1 MGLGKKFIIGAIT
14 SFVLSN
20 SSFASG
26 IPTVD
31 VAAIAQQLMSYQQQ
45 MQDYAMQ
52 IQQYEQ
58 MYNQLQQQVRMVENM
73 ATNLKSLEI
82 GDLNWNTLNYF
93 LNRSKSVMNKV
104 DAISYDMENI
114 SSKIKDLYKTSDEYE
129 AEINSASN
137 EKERK
142 EIYEKYQNKLR
153 DINQNTLTATI
164 EKLKT
169 KLEDIE
175 DEDNKVLE
183 LKAKSDTAE
192 GNLQVIQ
199 AGNNLI
205 AYQIDELKKLRI
217 AMMDQTNVLA
227 NYLAEQNNQKILE
240 QEKMDKIDNKGN
252 WNNIY
257 EKSNY
262 KMSDFTKLPGGLK

>member
-1 MGLGKKFIIGAIT
+1 MKGKRFIFGVTTCFILGT
-14 SFVLSN
+14 SKI
-20 SSFASG
+20 FASG

-31 VAAIAQQLMSYQQQ
+31 VAAIAQQLMAYQQQ

-58 MYNQLQQQVRMVENM
+58 MYNQLQQQVRMVENQ
-73 ATNLKSLEI
+73 ATNLKNLDL
-82 GDLNWNTLNYF
+82 GDLNWNTLDNY
-93 LNRSKSVMNKV
+93 LNKSKSIMNQI
-104 DAISYDMENI
+104 DGISYDMENV
-114 SSKIKDLYKTSDEYE
+114 SSKVKDIYKTSDEYE
-129 AEINSASN
+129 VEMNSASS

-142 EIYEKYQNKLR
+142 EIYENYQNKLR
-153 DINQNTLTATI
+153 DINQNTLTGTI

-183 LKAKSDTAE
+183 LKSKSDKAE

-199 AGNNLI
+199 AGNNLL

-240 QEKMDKIDNKGN
+240 QAKMDKIDNKGN
-252 WNNIY
+252 RNNIY
-257 EKSNY
+257 EDSTAKPQ
-262 KMSDFTKLPGGLK
+262 DFLIK